1 VTAPAWMA
9 SPPEVH
15 SALLFS
21 GPGPGS
27 LRAAADAW
35 SALSAAYALAADELS
50 AVVASVQAQVWEG
63 PGAEAYVAANVPFVA
78 WLMQAAADSAA
89 AAVRHET
96 AAAAYT
102 AALAAMP
109 TLSELSANHVAHA
122 ALVAT
127 NFFGVNTIPIAL
139 NEADYVRMWIQAATT
154 MAGYQAA
161 SSAAVASAAH
171 TTPAPAIQKSGRNT
185 ARPADGEFGGRGGHG
200 ILPIVDNDSGDPYDL
215 SWWIN
220 RFLEVPET
228 LWRDVGIIAKDPA
241 QGFLQLSYDIPG
253 LASDLF
259 GHAVQAAEYFP
270 EVPALATTTPV
281 GGAGGFAGIGGLAG
295 IHLDGAAPSAAEA
308 ASTPPSP
315 SLPAAAGV
323 SPVALSASVSAPITP
338 PSPTPM
344 AGTVAG
350 SAPIPPPAAAGAAG
364 FVPPYAVGPPGPEVG
379 SGMGSGTGSSAKR
392 AASAPDIAAATAAAA
407 AREPARA
414 RRRRRAGLRG
424 YGDEF
429 MDMTFEVEP
438 DWNAAA
444 TSENGAGLVGFAGT
458 VRNEAARRVAGL
470 TRLAGAEFGGGPQM
484 PMVPGSWIPDPA
496 GEAGEGGD
504 HG

>member
-1 VTAPAWMA
+1 MTAPAWMA

-15 SALLFS
+15 SALLSS

-27 LRAAADAW
+27 LLAAADAW
-35 SALSAAYALAADELS
+35 SALSAEYASAADELS
-50 AVVASVQAQVWEG
+50 AVVASVQSGVWGG
-63 PGAEAYVAANVPFVA
+63 PSAESYVAANVPFVA

-89 AAVRHET
+89 MAARHET
-96 AAAAYT
+96 VAAAYT

-109 TLSELSANHVAHA
+109 TLAELAANHVTHA
-122 ALVAT
+122 VLLAT

-139 NEADYVRMWIQAATT
+139 NETDYVRMWIQAATT
-154 MAGYQAA
+154 MAGYQVV
-161 SSAAVASAAH
+161 SSAAVAS
-171 TTPAPAIQKSGRNT
+171 TPQSSPAPAIQKSGRDT

-200 ILPIVDNDSGDPYDL
+200 ILPIIDNDSGDPYDL

-259 GHAVQAAEYFP
+259 GHAVQVAEYFP
-270 EVPALATTTPV
+270 EIPALATTTPA
-281 GGAGGFAGIGGLAG
+281 GAVGGFAGLGGLAG
-295 IHLDGAAPSAAEA
+295 IHLEAAAPTAAVA
-308 ASTPPSP
+308 ASAPPSP
-315 SLPAAAGV
+315 GLPAATGV
-323 SPVALSASVSAPITP
+323 SPVALSTSVSGPIS
-338 PSPTPM
+338 PSSLTPM
-344 AGTVAG
+344 AGTVGG
-350 SAPIPPPAAAGAAG
+350 SAPMSPPAAAGGAG
-364 FVPPYAVGPPGPEVG
+364 FVPPYAVGPPGLGLG

-392 AASAPDIAAATAAAA
+392 PAPAPDIAAAAAAA
-407 AREPARA
+407 TAREQARV

-424 YGDEF
+424 YADEF
-429 MDMTFEVEP
+429 MDMTVEVEP
-438 DWNAAA
+438 DWSASV
-444 TSENGAGLVGFAGT
+444 TSENGAGPLGFAGT
-458 VRNEAARRVAGL
+458 VRNGAVGRAAGL
-470 TRLAGAEFGGGPQM
+470 TRLAGAEFGGGPRM